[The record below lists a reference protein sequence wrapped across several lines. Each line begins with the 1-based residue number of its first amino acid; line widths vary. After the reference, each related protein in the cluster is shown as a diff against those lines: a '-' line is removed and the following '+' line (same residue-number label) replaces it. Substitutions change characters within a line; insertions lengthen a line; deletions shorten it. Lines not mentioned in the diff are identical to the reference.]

1 MFWVWKTCKKDFNKE
16 WAEKFKNIYKF
27 CNGDINKF
35 ISLLRKGVY
44 AYEYLDSWKWF
55 GKMPLPNK
63 DASYS

>member
-16 WAEKFKNIYKF
+16 WVEKLRNIYKF

-44 AYEYLDSWKWF
+44 PYEYMDSWKWF
-55 GKMPLPNK
+55 CEMPLPNK